1 MIERILVI
9 GANGM
14 LGGSIHRYFSR
25 KTYCTVLGTVR
36 SEDVKSR
43 LALTGF
49 DNIVSNIDVSELD
62 NLAQVIS
69 NFKPDVVFNCVG
81 LIKQLAESKNAV
93 SAIEIN
99 SLLPHKIA
107 EMCSAN
113 NARLIHFSTDCVFS
127 GDKGMYK
134 ESNVPDASDIY
145 GRAKLLGEVD
155 YAPHLT
161 LRTSIIGHELNSN
174 VSLVDWFL
182 NQPGDVRGY
191 TNAFFSGLPTVF
203 VAKFVEDFIL
213 NNTDVTGL
221 RHLSVDRI
229 DKYNLLQLV
238 KNAYGKQV
246 QIIPSSDFQIDR
258 SLDSSLLRN
267 EVGFLPPSWP
277 ELIDMMYK
285 EYLEDFAT

>member
-25 KTYCTVLGTVR
+25 KTHFTVLGTVR
-36 SEDVKSR
+36 TEKVKSR
-43 LALTGF
+43 LRLTGF
-49 DNIVSNIDVSELD
+49 DNIVSNIDIRHLD
-62 NLAQVIS
+62 NLAQVICD
-69 NFKPDVVFNCVG
+69 FKPNVVFNCVG
-81 LIKQLAESKNAV
+81 LIKQLSESKNAV
-93 SAIEIN
+93 SAIKIN

-107 EMCSAN
+107 ELCSLH

-134 ESNVPDASDIY
+134 ESSLPDASDIY
-145 GRAKLLGEVD
+145 GRSKLLGEVD

-161 LRTSIIGHELNSN
+161 LRTSIIGHELDSN

-182 NQPGDVRGY
+182 NQTSDVSGY

-203 VAKFVEDFIL
+203 VAKFVEEFIL

-229 DKYNLLQLV
+229 DKYNLLKLV
-238 KNAYGKQV
+238 KDVYGKQV
-246 QIIPSSDFQIDR
+246 QITPNSDFKIDR

-267 EVGFLPPSWP
+267 EVGFLPPAWS
-277 ELIDMMYK
+277 ELIDMMHN
-285 EYLEDFAT
+285 EYLEDFAR